1 MISKLE
7 TKIPPPV
14 YGIAI
19 AFLIWWLAKEIPS
32 FTLIPVSISK
42 LGIALI
48 IAGVLIDISA
58 LVQFIKQRT
67 TPNPLSP
74 QNANAIVISG
84 LYKFSRNPM
93 YLGLLLS
100 LTGWAIVQANLFGFV
115 CLPIFIWLIN
125 TMQIKPEERILREK
139 FGDSY
144 QQYLSKVRRWI

>member
-1 MISKLE
+1 MLSKLE

-14 YGIAI
+14 YGIAT
-19 AFLIWWLAKEIPS
+19 AALIWWLAKAAPS
-32 FTLIPVSISK
+32 LTLIPSSISK

-48 IAGVLIDISA
+48 IVGVLIDVYA

-74 QNANAIVISG
+74 QNANDIVISG

-100 LTGWAIVQANLFGFV
+100 LTGWAIYQANLIGFV

-125 TMQIKPEERILREK
+125 TLQITPEERILLEK

-144 QQYLSKVRRWI
+144 QQYLTKVRRWI